1 MPPLL
6 LLPPPPVPFE
16 SSTPS
21 SSAVS
26 SVRLERHSREMP
38 ELRFFLRSG
47 ELETVSIDDEGIPP
61 VEAESEADEADEVD
75 ELDDD
80 DDDGVELRLPRRML
94 MPCVSVLAR
103 LRLGPSLAG
112 RRSM

>member
-6 LLPPPPVPFE
+6 LLLPPPVPFE

-75 ELDDD
+75 D